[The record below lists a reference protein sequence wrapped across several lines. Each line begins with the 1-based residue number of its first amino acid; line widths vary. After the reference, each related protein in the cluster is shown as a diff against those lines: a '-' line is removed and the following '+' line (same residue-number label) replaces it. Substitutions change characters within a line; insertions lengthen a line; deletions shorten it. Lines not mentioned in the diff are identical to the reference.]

1 MARRRSIPGLV
12 CFLALAGIAA
22 LPGCKS
28 MTPGKMQWVQP
39 HSEAERVGNVYLV
52 RGFVGIWSHGIDD
65 LARAINEAGVRAKV
79 FQQSQS
85 RSLADAIAASYRE
98 AAGREPL
105 VLIGHSFGAD
115 DVVRIARRLGEENI
129 RVDMLVTIDPVVRQK
144 VPASVG
150 VCHNIFMSPAVEVV
164 PLLRGV
170 PLEPESAEA
179 DNVRNLDVR
188 TNRRDLH
195 DGSTDHF
202 NIEKKPAI
210 HAEIVRLIRDVCPP
224 RARAVGRGS
233 LPRRRAAAGRRPV
246 RARRSTPGHTPPGW
260 RCCPTRQTP
269 LTAIESQVH
278 TFRPRE
284 PRSAGAQ
291 RCCRCWPTPRSARA
305 THR

>member
-1 MARRRSIPGLV
+1 MAHHRSIIGLV
-12 CFLALAGIAA
+12 YLIALTGIAA
-22 LPGCKS
+22 LAGCKS

-52 RGFVGIWSHGIDD
+52 RGFVGIWSHGIDN
-65 LARAINEAGVRAKV
+65 LAEAINSAGVRAKV

-85 RSLADAIAASYRE
+85 RALADAIAASYRE
-98 AAGREPL
+98 AASREPL

-129 RVDMLVTIDPVVRQK
+129 RVDLLITIDPVVRQK
-144 VPASVG
+144 VPVSVG

-170 PLEPESAEA
+170 PLEPASVEV

-202 NIEKKPAI
+202 NIEKKRAI
-210 HAEIVRLIRDVCPP
+210 HAEIVRLITEACPP
-224 RARAVGRGS
+224 RARVARRTS
-233 LPRRRAAAGRRPV
+233 PRRRAAAGRRPA
-246 RARRSTPGHTPPGW
+246 RERRSTPRHKPPG
-260 RCCPTRQTP
+260 
-269 LTAIESQVH
+269 
-278 TFRPRE
+278 
-284 PRSAGAQ
+284 
-291 RCCRCWPTPRSARA
+291 
-305 THR
+305 